1 MAKEVLEMEVKSNI
15 GEVAKDT
22 DKLVKSSG
30 KAKKGV
36 GGIATAFKGVGVAM
50 KAAGIGIVVALIA
63 KLMEVL
69 GKNQKVLDAFD
80 TGMTALS
87 IAFNDLFSF
96 LSENIEPVT
105 EYFKELFENPA
116 EKIKEMG
123 TAIKEGLVDRFNEF
137 VEVLGLAGKA
147 LGQLVTGEFSAAFDT
162 IKEAGKQ
169 VVDVYTGVDDS
180 FDKITGTIITY
191 TKETLK
197 QANAI
202 TELNK
207 AAQLAE
213 VEFAKLNAE
222 FLREAEISRQVRD
235 DVSKT
240 FAVRIK
246 ANEEL
251 SKTLAKQSEEQK
263 KQLQIQIDAAKV
275 QVGINDSIENKV
287 ALGNAENAML
297 ELNETI
303 TGQISEQL
311 TNQVA
316 LEKELLDAQNQLRL
330 EGLSGM
336 EQELEDLRLNY
347 EAKIELARLAEED
360 ITAITAKY
368 AKDQFAIRKIEADKQ
383 IGLDKLVKDQKV
395 AMAQNGLSLIKDIA
409 GESSAIGKAAA
420 ITQTT
425 ISGIQSVQEAF
436 KSGSANVPM
445 MTATGGTFGFLQAGL
460 AGAFSAVQIAKIA
473 GVGGG
478 GGGGGV
484 GGGGGASAAA
494 TPAPQMMSGAFD
506 ITGGVAPEPMKAF
519 VVTDE
524 MTNSQDQLANIRRR
538 ATI

>member
-1 MAKEVLEMEVKSNI
+1 MEVKSNI